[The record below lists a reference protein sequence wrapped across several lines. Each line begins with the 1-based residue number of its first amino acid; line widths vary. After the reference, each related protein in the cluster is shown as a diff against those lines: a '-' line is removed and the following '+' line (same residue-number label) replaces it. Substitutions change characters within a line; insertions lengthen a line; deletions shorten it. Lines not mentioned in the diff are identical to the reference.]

1 MLAALSDPQTWL
13 SLVTLTVL
21 EIVLGIDNIIFIS
34 ILTGKLP
41 PAQQP
46 RARTVGLALALISRL
61 LLLGTIYWLAR
72 LTQPFFRAFGQD
84 FSGKDLVLISGGLFL
99 IWKSVREIHEKIEGA
114 EASEV
119 QAQARATFGA
129 VLFQIVLIDI
139 VFSLDS
145 VITAVGMARQI
156 GVMMAAVVISVF
168 IMLLAA
174 GKISA
179 FVNQHPTIKMLA
191 LSFLI
196 LIGVVLVAD
205 GFGQHFNK
213 GYIYFAMAFAVGV
226 EMLNLRVRSKS
237 SPPSAEEP

>member
-99 IWKSVREIHEKIEGA
+99 IWKSVREIHEKIEGD